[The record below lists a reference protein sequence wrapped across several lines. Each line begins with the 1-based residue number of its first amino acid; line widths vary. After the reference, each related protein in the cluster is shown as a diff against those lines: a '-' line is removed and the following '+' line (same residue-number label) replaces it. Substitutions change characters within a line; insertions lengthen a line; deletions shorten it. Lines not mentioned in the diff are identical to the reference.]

1 MNEVEVKMEIVTPD
15 LQTAFL
21 FAFKQIKKELNID
34 SKQLVEIFNLSQP
47 QISKILTGKSPI
59 QIYQIE
65 QFLTHFN
72 YKFDDYMELVN
83 WYYGR
88 EIVLVC

>member
-1 MNEVEVKMEIVTPD
+1 MEVVTPD

-21 FAFKQIKKELNID
+21 FAFKQIKKELNVN
-34 SKQLVEIFNLSQP
+34 SKQLVEIFKLSQP
-47 QISKILTGKSPI
+47 QVSKILTGKSPI

-72 YKFDDYMELVN
+72 YKFNDYMKLVN

>member
-1 MNEVEVKMEIVTPD
+1 MEIVTPD

-21 FAFKQIKKELNID
+21 FAFKQIKKELNVD

-47 QISKILTGKSPI
+47 QVSKILTGKSPI

-72 YKFDDYMELVN
+72 YKFNDYMKLVN

>member
-1 MNEVEVKMEIVTPD
+1 MEIVTPD

-21 FAFKQIKKELNID
+21 FAFKQIKKELNVN
-34 SKQLVEIFNLSQP
+34 SKQLVEIFKLSQP
-47 QISKILTGKSPI
+47 QVSKILTGKSPI

-72 YKFDDYMELVN
+72 YKFNDYMKLVN

-88 EIVLVC
+88 EIVLIS

>member
-1 MNEVEVKMEIVTPD
+1 MNEVEVKMEVVTPD

-21 FAFKQIKKELNID
+21 FAFKQIKKELNVN
-34 SKQLVEIFNLSQP
+34 SKQLVEIFKLSQP
-47 QISKILTGKSPI
+47 QVSKILTGKSPI

-72 YKFDDYMELVN
+72 YKFNDYMKLVN